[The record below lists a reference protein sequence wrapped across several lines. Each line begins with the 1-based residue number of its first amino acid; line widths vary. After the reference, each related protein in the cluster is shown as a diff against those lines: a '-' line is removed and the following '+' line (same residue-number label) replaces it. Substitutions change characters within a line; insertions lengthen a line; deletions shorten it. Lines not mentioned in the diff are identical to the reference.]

1 MSAMRKKAGGPVLN
15 SRELGTVLA
24 ALKHWQRCR
33 RWADREMAIASDFGR
48 QHVLNDLEID
58 QLYARLTND

>member
-1 MSAMRKKAGGPVLN
+1 MKLN
-15 SRELGTVLA
+15 SRELSTILA
-24 ALKHWQRCR
+24 ALRHWQRCR

-58 QLYARLTND
+58 DLYLKLSND